1 MYELSPNLAER
12 IEVLKKSEPVSDDFV
27 VYTLTVDGKE
37 VELSG
42 QEVNRLRQENAE
54 MSNAAIGDLF
64 ESRKDEDEKMEVGDF
79 DKWYKENVESKL
91 KDIETTDHEFDQDGF
106 MAAADAF
113 YKETKAVRAQFKDE
127 IVAHYH
133 LENNEDAD
141 LWIMEAGGEGI
152 PTLNVATVIQ
162 AFDDLADSSDDILE
176 A

>member
-12 IEVLKKSEPVSDDFV
+12 INALKASEPVSDDFV

-37 VELSG
+37 VELTG
-42 QEVNRLRQENAE
+42 QEVNKLRQENAE
-54 MSNAAIGDLF
+54 MSNSAIGELF
-64 ESRKDEDEKMEVGDF
+64 ESHKDDDEKMQVEEF
-79 DKWYKENVESKL
+79 DEWYKENVASKL

-106 MAAADAF
+106 MAAADAY
-113 YKETKAVRAQFKDE
+113 YKETKAVRDQFKDE

-133 LENNEDAD
+133 LEDNEDAD